1 MDYTIREMR
10 IDEYPL
16 LDDFLYQAIY
26 QPDKTNLA
34 PKSIINNS
42 ELQVYIKGFGTQ
54 KDDHCFCAEVD
65 NKVVGAVWV
74 RNINGYGSID
84 NVTVEFAI
92 SVFDKYQRMG
102 IGTALMK
109 KMLKYLKKLN
119 YPKASLA
126 VQKGNY
132 AVRMYQKVGFEI
144 VDENE
149 QEYIMIHRLGNKMTN
164 KDILEI
170 ALQQSAYDCNCETKD
185 FLAEHN
191 IVSISKSN
199 PKARKYIPFPLECA

>member
-10 IDEYPL
+10 TEEYLL

-26 QPDKTNLA
+26 QPDTTNLA
-34 PKSIINNS
+34 PKSIINKP
-42 ELQVYIKGFGTQ
+42 ELQVYIQDFGKQ
-54 KDDHCFCAEVD
+54 KDNYCFCAEVD
-65 NKVVGAVWV
+65 NRVVGAVWV

-84 NVTVEFAI
+84 NATVEFAI
-92 SVFDKYQRMG
+92 SVFGEYQKSG
-102 IGTALMK
+102 IGTALMNR
-109 KMLKYLKKLN
+109 MLEHLKVLN

-149 QEYIMIHRLGNKMTN
+149 QEYIMIHRLGNEN
-164 KDILEI
+164 D
-170 ALQQSAYDCNCETKD
+170 
-185 FLAEHN
+185 
-191 IVSISKSN
+191 
-199 PKARKYIPFPLECA
+199 

>member
-1 MDYTIREMR
+1 MDYIIREMR
-10 IDEYPL
+10 TDEYPL

-92 SVFDKYQRMG
+92 SVFDEYQKMG
-102 IGTALMK
+102 IATALMN
-109 KMLKYLKKLN
+109 KMLMHLKELN

-144 VDENE
+144 ACENE
-149 QEYIMIHRLGNKMTN
+149 QEYIMIHRLSYEN
-164 KDILEI
+164 D
-170 ALQQSAYDCNCETKD
+170 
-185 FLAEHN
+185 
-191 IVSISKSN
+191 
-199 PKARKYIPFPLECA
+199 

>member
-1 MDYTIREMR
+1 MDYTIRKMR

-26 QPDKTNLA
+26 QPDTTNLA

-92 SVFDKYQRMG
+92 SVFDEYQKMG
-102 IGTALMK
+102 IGTALMDR
-109 KMLKYLKKLN
+109 MLEHLKELN

-144 VDENE
+144 ACENE
-149 QEYIMIHRLGNKMTN
+149 QEYIMIHRLGYEN
-164 KDILEI
+164 D
-170 ALQQSAYDCNCETKD
+170 
-185 FLAEHN
+185 
-191 IVSISKSN
+191 
-199 PKARKYIPFPLECA
+199 

>member
-1 MDYTIREMR
+1 MEYIIRQMKVS
-10 IDEYPL
+10 EYPL
-16 LDDFLYQAIY
+16 LKVFLYQAIY

-84 NVTVEFAI
+84 EDTVEFAI
-92 SVFDKYQRMG
+92 SVFNEYQKMG
-102 IGTALMK
+102 IGTTLMN
-109 KMLKYLKKLN
+109 KMLEHLKELH

-126 VQKGNY
+126 VQKENY

-144 VDENE
+144 ASENE
-149 QEYIMIHRLGNKMTN
+149 QEYIMIHRLGNEN
-164 KDILEI
+164 D
-170 ALQQSAYDCNCETKD
+170 
-185 FLAEHN
+185 
-191 IVSISKSN
+191 
-199 PKARKYIPFPLECA
+199 

>member
-1 MDYTIREMR
+1 MEYIIRQMKVS
-10 IDEYPL
+10 EYPL
-16 LDDFLYQAIY
+16 LKDFLYQAIY

-92 SVFDKYQRMG
+92 SVFDKYQIMG

-144 VDENE
+144 ACENE
-149 QEYIMIHRLGNKMTN
+149 QEYIMIHRLSYEN
-164 KDILEI
+164 D
-170 ALQQSAYDCNCETKD
+170 
-185 FLAEHN
+185 
-191 IVSISKSN
+191 
-199 PKARKYIPFPLECA
+199 